1 MDSNNKTRLTAES
14 RTNVHCKNIHGK
26 YHVVFFEMFLHW
38 FKCANYCLYVYYKKF
53 ISKNTSGNTGCK
65 SPNDTLSKINILKE
79 PLLVQKQTIP
89 QQKALD
95 FSFNLAPWKW
105 AWHDQDGATPS
116 RREKHFLLIFYGRVE
131 VFWLFGFYTP
141 GWNVWGE
148 CLFYKVN
155 DPLLQVCY
163 KP

>member
-1 MDSNNKTRLTAES
+1 MIIQSDVAKMDSNNKTRLTAES

-95 FSFNLAPWKW
+95 LSFNL
-105 AWHDQDGATPS
+105 TP
-116 RREKHFLLIFYGRVE
+116 
-131 VFWLFGFYTP
+131 
-141 GWNVWGE
+141 
-148 CLFYKVN
+148 
-155 DPLLQVCY
+155 
-163 KP
+163 